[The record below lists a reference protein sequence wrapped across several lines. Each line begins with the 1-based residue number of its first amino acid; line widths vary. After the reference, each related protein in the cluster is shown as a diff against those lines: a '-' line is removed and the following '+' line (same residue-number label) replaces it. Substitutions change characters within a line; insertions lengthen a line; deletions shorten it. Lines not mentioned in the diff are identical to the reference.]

1 MNKKITIT
9 ILADVEVEYSLKK
22 IPYGEEITINN
33 TSMKDFRREIES
45 ELYSDVADSLS
56 DVVYFNW
63 IKNENNNPN

>member
-22 IPYGEEITINN
+22 IPYGEEITISN
-33 TSMKDFRREIES
+33 TSMKDFRKQIES

-63 IKNENNNPN
+63 IKNENNSPN

>member
-45 ELYSDVADSLS
+45 DLYSNVADSLS

-63 IKNENNNPN
+63 IKNEDNNPN

>member
-63 IKNENNNPN
+63 IKNENNSPN

>member
-22 IPYGEEITINN
+22 IPYGEEITISN
-33 TSMKDFRREIES
+33 TSMKDFRRQIES

-63 IKNENNNPN
+63 IKNENNSPN

>member
-22 IPYGEEITINN
+22 IPYGEEITIHN
-33 TSMKDFRREIES
+33 TSMKDFRKQIES

>member
-22 IPYGEEITINN
+22 IPYGEEITISN

-45 ELYSDVADSLS
+45 DLYSNVADSLS

-63 IKNENNNPN
+63 IKNENNSPN

>member
-33 TSMKDFRREIES
+33 TSMKDFRRQIES

>member
-45 ELYSDVADSLS
+45 ELYNDVADSLS